1 MPATMTTSNNCSGK
15 NRANPEDPQL
25 LQRLF
30 IQSLILCEN
39 GNARGT
45 CRIQC
50 GSGHRIGDSGAD
62 AVGKA
67 HGNGVVCFGLA
78 VSVRGAQCGGN
89 DNDTCDDFNGDG
101 QSDAEGHSIIAEGG
115 VGDGILIETVDR
127 WCHPDLEC
135 HLLGSRQKEP
145 DGGTRADTAEHLGND
160 VQNAIKH
167 VGFASEHGGDGYGRI
182 ELCSGNGTEDY
193 GDGGVYDARQQGDER
208 HVNAIHRGT
217 KRADRINREANDE
230 ASTSSAPT
238 RSANG
243 LLCSSLVMGVASTAV
258 IVFPLSYSGQVA
270 ILGKS
275 PNDCHSTSSPYKYYP
290 ATLGERCQTHIPA
303 PRRRTHDNEGI
314 RLQKLLAQAGFGSR
328 RKCEE
333 IITEGRVEI
342 DGELVTE
349 LGTRVDPKHQE
360 VRVDGSRVRVNPNH
374 VTLALNKPKRVLSA
388 MEDPKGRYTLSDI
401 VGDKY
406 DRIFH
411 MGRLDYDS
419 EGLILMT
426 NDGELSQ
433 HVMHPKYEVEK
444 TYIATLEG
452 RISGQVCRRLVTTG
466 VQLDDGWIKLD
477 RCAILDAS
485 RDSTLVK
492 VVLHSGKNRIVRR
505 IFGSIGFP
513 VKRLVRTQI
522 GPIKLGDLK
531 SGSYRVLSQTEVRS
545 LSKAVGL

>member
-1 MPATMTTSNNCSGK
+1 MPNAYS
-15 NRANPEDPQL
+15 RA
-25 LQRLF
+25 
-30 IQSLILCEN
+30 
-39 GNARGT
+39 A
-45 CRIQC
+45 
-50 GSGHRIGDSGAD
+50 
-62 AVGKA
+62 KA
-67 HGNGVVCFGLA
+67 H
-78 VSVRGAQCGGN
+78 
-89 DNDTCDDFNGDG
+89 
-101 QSDAEGHSIIAEGG
+101 
-115 VGDGILIETVDR
+115 
-127 WCHPDLEC
+127 
-135 HLLGSRQKEP
+135 
-145 DGGTRADTAEHLGND
+145 
-160 VQNAIKH
+160 
-167 VGFASEHGGDGYGRI
+167 
-182 ELCSGNGTEDY
+182 
-193 GDGGVYDARQQGDER
+193 
-208 HVNAIHRGT
+208 
-217 KRADRINREANDE
+217 
-230 ASTSSAPT
+230 
-238 RSANG
+238 
-243 LLCSSLVMGVASTAV
+243 
-258 IVFPLSYSGQVA
+258 
-270 ILGKS
+270 
-275 PNDCHSTSSPYKYYP
+275 
-290 ATLGERCQTHIPA
+290 
-303 PRRRTHDNEGI
+303 THDNEGI

-433 HVMHPKYEVEK
+433 RVMHPKYEVEK

-466 VQLDDGWIKLD
+466 VQLDDGWIK
-477 RCAILDAS
+477 
-485 RDSTLVK
+485 LVK